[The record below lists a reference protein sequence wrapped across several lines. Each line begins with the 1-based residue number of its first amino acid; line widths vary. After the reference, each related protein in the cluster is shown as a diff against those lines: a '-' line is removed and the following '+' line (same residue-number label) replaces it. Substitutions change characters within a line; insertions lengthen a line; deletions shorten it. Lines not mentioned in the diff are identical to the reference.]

1 MKRGRQAVRG
11 RCRGMA
17 KTSPLE
23 CVEVETA
30 PISRFE
36 RLLDED
42 IRSELDQTMAG
53 LADLM
58 RGHVI
63 WNVNS
68 TARGGGV
75 AELLASLIP
84 YSRGAG
90 IDERWAVIEGTPEFF
105 HVTKKLHVLLHG
117 VAADGE
123 TLTEDDRREYEA
135 ATAKNAAALLDEV
148 RPDDV
153 VILHDPQT
161 AGLIPRLRDRGI
173 RVVWRSHIGVDTP
186 GEVVRRAW
194 AFLLP
199 YVGGADALVFSR
211 RTYAWDGLE
220 RSRVE
225 IIPPCIDPF
234 AAKNRDMSELEVSK
248 VLEQASLPNRGP
260 MVLQVSR
267 WDRLKDPAG
276 VMEAFARHV
285 APRAGALLVL
295 AGPAVMSVTDD
306 PEQPQ
311 VLEEVM
317 SQCGRMP
324 DAVREAIVVAQLPM
338 DDVERNALTVNALQR
353 RADVVVQKSIAEGFG
368 LTVAEAMW
376 KGKPVVASRV
386 GGIEDQVEH
395 GKSGVL
401 VDDPHD
407 LRTFGESVVSLLG
420 DPEKSADLG
429 HEARRTVARKFIT
442 PCHLIAQG
450 RLILD
455 LLRT

>member
-1 MKRGRQAVRG
+1 
-11 RCRGMA
+11 
-17 KTSPLE
+17 
-23 CVEVETA
+23 
-30 PISRFE
+30 
-36 RLLDED
+36 
-42 IRSELDQTMAG
+42 MAG

-123 TLTEDDRREYEA
+123 TLTEDD
-135 ATAKNAAALLDEV
+135 
-148 RPDDV
+148 
-153 VILHDPQT
+153 
-161 AGLIPRLRDRGI
+161 
-173 RVVWRSHIGVDTP
+173 
-186 GEVVRRAW
+186 
-194 AFLLP
+194 
-199 YVGGADALVFSR
+199 R

-285 APRAGALLVL
+285 APRAGALL
-295 AGPAVMSVTDD
+295 
-306 PEQPQ
+306 
-311 VLEEVM
+311 
-317 SQCGRMP
+317 
-324 DAVREAIVVAQLPM
+324 
-338 DDVERNALTVNALQR
+338 
-353 RADVVVQKSIAEGFG
+353 
-368 LTVAEAMW
+368 
-376 KGKPVVASRV
+376 
-386 GGIEDQVEH
+386 
-395 GKSGVL
+395 
-401 VDDPHD
+401 
-407 LRTFGESVVSLLG
+407 
-420 DPEKSADLG
+420 
-429 HEARRTVARKFIT
+429 
-442 PCHLIAQG
+442 
-450 RLILD
+450 
-455 LLRT
+455 